1 MPGSSTKPACSDTRI
16 HARSPGVP
24 WIFSVCA
31 CPVSPIAGVRTV
43 NNCGACA
50 RALAA
55 SASAAA
61 RTESERAAGITTS
74 SPACRKR
81 IRPFHR
87 PRAGGALKSIRR
99 IRVASRAGAV
109 CYRPAMHAL
118 THFAALAVVST
129 CPLATGAQAPAKPAT
144 PAHAAAPLA
153 EGLEVTAGLEA
164 RVWADSPQLYN
175 PTAIDIDPE
184 GRVWVAEAVNYRQWS
199 GRNAGL
205 HHEAGDRIVVL
216 SDTDGDG
223 RCDESKVFAQ
233 DRDLVAPLGILWM
246 DKSVLVSCS
255 PTAWLYH
262 DDDGD
267 RVADRKEVFL
277 TGFGGRDHDHGLH
290 SFVLGPD
297 GMLYVAVGN
306 AGPHVVTDRAGWTL
320 RSGSIYRGGGEHET
334 DNSPGLVSDDGKV
347 WTGGLIL
354 RCKRDGTGLEVVA
367 HNFRNQYEV
376 ALDCFGRMYTADNDD
391 DGNAGCRTT
400 WVVEQGNYGFFSPDG
415 ARTWESDRR
424 PWQTTWN
431 AHWRLD
437 DPGVMPGGTNNGP
450 GGPTGVCV
458 VEQPV
463 GNVPWGT
470 LLDCDAGARVVYTHL
485 RAGRPSASELRLGWL
500 VRAPQQT
507 SEATPQSAR
516 WFRPSDVCVSTDG
529 AIFVADWQDP
539 GVGGHLAGDGQARGR
554 ILRLAPPIGG
564 LTRPFA
570 RPADVDAAVQALSSP
585 CQATRLV
592 ARDVL
597 ERDPARARVALRGL
611 HGLGM
616 RAYPVAARALLALA
630 TLPGVQPAELVSD
643 ARNYQ
648 REQHAT
654 DAFVARALRRA
665 GVLDPAL
672 RATWPR
678 VDQDALLE
686 GLLALPSLPRDD
698 AVTLWKQAALTP
710 PRALPGSHAERIVA
724 EALGTAWERLG
735 APDLSAEWEVALAR
749 NDAWAWQLAWRL
761 HPVALVPRF
770 AARAAD
776 ATLALEPRRQALE
789 AIAFVPDRSA
799 AEAMVNLALAGPEDL
814 RELAR
819 WWIERNADAIWRGF
833 GVERELGPR
842 GLDGTQL
849 VYESGLLRAHSVEL
863 DVDVTGATELWLVA
877 DPGTNG
883 NACDWSVWIDP
894 VVETDAGLVELASL
908 ERIASDVGWGQLGIG
923 RDCVGGPL
931 SIDGQAYERGFGAHA
946 PSRLAFRLPP
956 GAKRFH
962 ARAGLDDSGTSQA
975 GCQPEVQ
982 FFVHARIPDDP
993 ALLRAAE
1000 APLVT
1005 AGAAADAIESAAAS
1019 LSADPKGGM
1028 RLVALALEG
1037 RLTSEARAAIAR
1049 HIFAHPDLS
1058 VRTLAAEHF
1067 PRPGA
1072 AAKLAPSEILALAG
1086 SPKRGAELFFSQRA
1100 TCSSCHAFTGRGA
1113 SIGPDLASVRTKY
1126 AREQILDALLNP
1138 SAAIAFGYDTYL
1150 VQTKSGAV
1158 HVGFLLARGANVVLK
1173 ETSGQRVAIAAE
1185 EIEHERKLTT
1195 SAMPGNVA
1203 LGLTAQ
1209 ELADLVA
1216 FISSDPAA
1224 PGKRGAPIELF
1235 NGRDLD
1241 GWAHYLADPKVGRDA
1256 VWSVKDGVLRCSGEP
1271 AGYLKTRAQYESFE
1285 LVVEWRFDPA
1295 RGAGNSGVLLR
1306 RVGDDKIWPKSIEAQ
1321 LMSRNAGDIWNID
1334 QFPMQVDERRTNG
1347 RRTEKQQ
1354 PSNEKPLGEWNRYE
1368 IVLDGGN
1375 LSLTVNGALQNSAR
1389 WCEQVPGEIC
1399 LQSEGAVIEF
1409 RKVTLTPIER
1419 D

>member
-1 MPGSSTKPACSDTRI
+1 
-16 HARSPGVP
+16 
-24 WIFSVCA
+24 
-31 CPVSPIAGVRTV
+31 
-43 NNCGACA
+43 
-50 RALAA
+50 
-55 SASAAA
+55 
-61 RTESERAAGITTS
+61 
-74 SPACRKR
+74 
-81 IRPFHR
+81 
-87 PRAGGALKSIRR
+87 
-99 IRVASRAGAV
+99 
-109 CYRPAMHAL
+109 MHDL
-118 THFAALAVVST
+118 SAALALSFA
-129 CPLATGAQAPAKPAT
+129 CALCAAPAAQQAPTRPAS
-144 PAHAAAPLA
+144 PLA
-153 EGLEVTAGLEA
+153 EGLEVAAGLEA

-199 GRNAGL
+199 GRNPGL
-205 HHEAGDRIVVL
+205 HHDAGDRIVVL

-223 RCDESKVFAQ
+223 RCDESQVFAQ
-233 DRDLVAPLGILWM
+233 DRELVAPLGILWM
-246 DKSVLVSCS
+246 DTSVLVSCS

-277 TGFGGRDHDHGLH
+277 TGFGGHDHDHGLH

-306 AGPHVVTDRAGWTL
+306 AGPHIVTDRAGWTL

-334 DNSPGLVSDDGKV
+334 DNAPGLVSDDGRV

-354 RCKRDGTGLEVVA
+354 RCKRDGSGLEVVA

-400 WVVEQGNYGFFSPDG
+400 WVAELGNYGFFSADG
-415 ARTWESDRR
+415 ARSWEADRR

-431 AHWRLD
+431 AHWHMD
-437 DPGVMPGGTNNGP
+437 DPGVMPAGTNNGP

-458 VEQPV
+458 LEQSI
-463 GNVPWGT
+463 GRLLWGT
-470 LLDCDAGARVVYTHL
+470 VLDCDAGARVVYTHTPG
-485 RAGRPSASELRLGWL
+485 AFMKPFELALGWL
-500 VRAPQQT
+500 VRAPRET
-507 SEATPQSAR
+507 SDATPQSAR
-516 WFRPSDVCVSTDG
+516 WFRPSDVCIAPDG

-539 GVGGHLAGDGQARGR
+539 GVGGHLAGDATARGR
-554 ILRLAPPIGG
+554 ILRIAPPSGG
-564 LTRPFA
+564 LTRPIA
-570 RPADVDAAVQALSSP
+570 RPTDVDAAVRALASP
-585 CQATRLV
+585 CQSTRLV
-592 ARDVL
+592 AREVL
-597 ERDPARARVALRGL
+597 ERDPAPARAALRGPN
-611 HGLGM
+611 GLGTKL
-616 RAYPVAARALLALA
+616 YPIPALSLWALA
-630 TLPGVQPAELVSD
+630 TLPDSRPDELTRDV
-643 ARNYQ
+643 RNYQ
-648 REQHAT
+648 RDQRAT
-654 DAFVARALRRA
+654 DAFAARVLRRA
-665 GVLDPAL
+665 GVFDPAL
-672 RATWPR
+672 RAAWSRLSPDAR
-678 VDQDALLE
+678 VE
-686 GLLALPSLPRDD
+686 GLLALPSLPRDE
-698 AVTLWKQAALTP
+698 ALALWKEAAFTP
-710 PRALPGSHAERIVA
+710 PPARPSSPAYRIVA

-735 APDLSAEWEVALAR
+735 SPDLASEWDEAFRIR
-749 NDAWAWQLAWRL
+749 NDWAEFLAWRL
-761 HPVALVPRF
+761 HPPALVPHF
-770 AARAAD
+770 VERATRAG
-776 ATLALEPRRQALE
+776 APLEWRRHALE
-789 AIAFVPDRSA
+789 AIAFVPDRAA

-819 WWIERNADAIWRGF
+819 WWIERNADAQWRGY

-842 GLDGTQL
+842 GLDGTEL
-849 VYESGLLRAHSVEL
+849 VYASDLVSAHSVEI
-863 DVDVTGATELWLVA
+863 DVDITRATELWLVA

-883 NACDWSVWIDP
+883 NACDWSAWIEP
-894 VVETDAGLVELASL
+894 VVDTDAGLVELASL
-908 ERIASDVGWGQLGIG
+908 ERLASDVGWGQLGID
-923 RDCVGGPL
+923 RDSVGGPL
-931 SIDGQAYERGFGAHA
+931 SIDGQAYARGFGAHA
-946 PSRLAFRLPP
+946 PSRLGFRLPA

-962 ARAGLDDSGTSQA
+962 AFAGLDDSGTSQQ
-975 GCQPEVQ
+975 GCKPQVQ

-993 ALLRAAE
+993 AALRAVE
-1000 APLVT
+1000 APLVS
-1005 AGAAADAIESAAAS
+1005 AGAAADEIEAAAAS

-1028 RLVALALEG
+1028 RLIALALEQK
-1037 RLTSEARAAIAR
+1037 LTPAARAAIAR

-1072 AAKLAPSEILALAG
+1072 AAHLAPSEILALAG
-1086 SPKRGAELFFSQRA
+1086 SRKRGEALFFSQRA
-1100 TCSSCHAFTGRGA
+1100 TCSTCHALAGRGA

-1150 VQTKSGAV
+1150 VQTKSGSV
-1158 HVGFLLARGANVVLK
+1158 HVGFLLSRGTTLILK
-1173 ETSGQRVAIAAE
+1173 ETSGQRVAIDADDVE
-1185 EIEHERKLTT
+1185 LERKMTT

-1203 LGLTAQ
+1203 LGLSAQ
-1209 ELADLVA
+1209 DLADLVA
-1216 FISSDPAA
+1216 FIGSDPAA
-1224 PGKRGAPIELF
+1224 PGRRGAPIELF
-1235 NGRDLD
+1235 NGRDLA
-1241 GWAHYLADPKVGRDA
+1241 GWDFFLADPKLALGD
-1256 VWSVKDGVLRCSGEP
+1256 VWSVRDGVLRCGGEP

-1334 QFPMQVDERRTNG
+1334 QFPMQVDERRTSG

-1354 PSNEKPLGEWNRYE
+1354 PSNERPLGEWNRYE

-1375 LSLTVNGALQNSAR
+1375 LSLSVNGALQNTASG
-1389 WCEQVPGEIC
+1389 CEQVPGEIC